1 MIGIDEVGRGCW
13 AGPLLVVATRLT
25 GDLPLGLKD
34 SKVLSKK
41 KRQAFIYDIQ
51 IVCDVGEGW
60 VMPAEIDQFGITE
73 SMRLGVARAL
83 DNIKAK
89 IDESIIIDGNINYCD
104 KKYINSSTV
113 IDADAKYPIV
123 SAASIYA
130 KVTRDKYMSNLPE
143 RYQVYDFANN
153 VGYGTK
159 SHITALALHGVSD
172 VHRKSYAPIK
182 KIINN
187 QYDNQ

>member
-41 KRQAFIYDIQ
+41 KRQALIYDIQ
-51 IVCDVGEGW
+51 IACDIGEGW
-60 VMPAEIDQFGITE
+60 VIPAEIDQLGLTE

-83 DNIKAK
+83 DNIQAK
-89 IDESIIIDGNINYCD
+89 TSETIIIDGNINYCD
-104 KKYINSSTV
+104 KKYINSSAV

-123 SAASIYA
+123 SAASICA
-130 KVTRDKYMSNLPE
+130 KVTRDEYMANLPE
-143 RYQVYDFANN
+143 RYQIYDFVNN